1 MGKNE
6 NNKKIDVEVKQSTS
20 KPNLMIY
27 FSIFFLLVIG
37 LSIALAFLVLMENKE
52 INGDAVMM
60 KD

>member
-6 NNKKIDVEVKQSTS
+6 NNKKIDVEVKQSIS